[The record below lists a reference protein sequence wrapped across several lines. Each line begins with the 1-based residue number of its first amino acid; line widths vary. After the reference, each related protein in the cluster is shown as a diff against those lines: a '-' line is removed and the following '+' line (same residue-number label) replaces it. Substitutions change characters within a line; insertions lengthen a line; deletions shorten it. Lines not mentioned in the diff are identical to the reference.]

1 MLSSLPRRSGREAGG
16 SIGATGCMRAP
27 VKRSLHLHRSAANV
41 IRSLRKPR
49 GLTSLID
56 STTSRDPANG
66 GSAGPRGPVAAAV
79 KPGDIEVR
87 QVLIGEQSLQ
97 VAIRHGAGNQC
108 PLLMFNGIGANWELA
123 KPFLEALT
131 HTTAIIFDVPGVGGS
146 PVPSLP
152 YRPSRLARLAAGLVA
167 ELGYSEIDV
176 AGVSWGG
183 GIAQQFAHQ
192 YPKMCR
198 RLVLAATAPGFT
210 MVPASPAVL
219 WKMAT
224 PRRYTDKGYIN
235 RVAADIYGGAFRG
248 DPSLIGRHA
257 AAMHG
262 ARNLGYLYQLLAMSG
277 WTSLPWLWSLPQST
291 LVLMGRDDPLVPPVN
306 GHILAGLIPN
316 AELRMID
323 DGHLFIVTRPAETAA
338 LIEAFLA
345 DASRQIEPSSPLSRM
360 ANWVRGLVSTSGE
373 RRPHQS

>member
-1 MLSSLPRRSGREAGG
+1 LTDNLASEGQAEPAIVATPGAIEA
-16 SIGATGCMRAP
+16 
-27 VKRSLHLHRSAANV
+27 
-41 IRSLRKPR
+41 
-49 GLTSLID
+49 
-56 STTSRDPANG
+56 
-66 GSAGPRGPVAAAV
+66 
-79 KPGDIEVR
+79 R
-87 QVLIGEQSLQ
+87 QVTIDGQLLQ
-97 VAIRHGAGNQC
+97 VAIRHGGGGGP
-108 PLLMFNGIGANWELA
+108 PLLLFNGIGANWELA

-131 HTTAIIFDVPGVGGS
+131 STTAIIFDVPGVGGS
-146 PVPSLP
+146 PRPLLP
-152 YRPSRLARLAAGLVA
+152 YRPSMLARLAAGLVA
-167 ELGYSEIDV
+167 ELGYAEIDV

-192 YPKMCR
+192 YPKLCR

-210 MVPASPAVL
+210 MVPASPSVL

-224 PRRYTDKGYIN
+224 PRRYADKDYMN
-235 RVAADIYGGAFRG
+235 RVAADIYGGAFRD

-277 WTSLPWLWSLPQST
+277 WTSLPWLWSLPQET
-291 LVLMGRDDPLVPPVN
+291 LVLMGRDDPLVPPIN

-323 DGHLFIVTRPAETAA
+323 DGHLFIVTRPVETAA

-345 DASRQIEPSSPLSRM
+345 DASRQVEPSSPLSRM
-360 ANWVRGLVSTSGE
+360 ANRVRGLVSTFGG
-373 RRPHQS
+373 RRDVQAQREGRK